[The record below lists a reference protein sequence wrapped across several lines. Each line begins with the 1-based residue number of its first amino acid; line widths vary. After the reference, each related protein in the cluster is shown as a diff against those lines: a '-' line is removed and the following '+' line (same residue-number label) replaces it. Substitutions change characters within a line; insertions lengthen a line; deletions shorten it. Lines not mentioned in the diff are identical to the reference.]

1 MRPGSSCARLQAI
14 RLGQGL
20 AHAAL
25 GLSPPSGQAGQ
36 GPWPRAASGLCSRLP
51 PATLGSHAT
60 PPSGGRS
67 ACNTVIWWP
76 LCVQHCH
83 LVATLHLPPIHSAG
97 VKTISGDQT
106 LLQSVFFKS
115 RSQIQ
120 GLRRRHQPSVTV
132 LKRCSTSRWAM
143 PTFTPRLCP
152 GSLGDPNPG
161 PGTSADPW
169 PVRNQARSVR

>member
-83 LVATLHLPPIHSAG
+83 LVATLHLPPVHSAG

-106 LLQSVFFKS
+106 PLKVFFLSHGVKS
-115 RSQIQ
+115 RGYADVTSQALQ
-120 GLRRRHQPSVTV
+120 FLNAVPQAAGPCLHSHQDCALEVWGT
-132 LKRCSTSRWAM
+132 
-143 PTFTPRLCP
+143 PT
-152 GSLGDPNPG
+152 
-161 PGTSADPW
+161 
-169 PVRNQARSVR
+169 PVRGPVPIRGL